1 MASSSNGLTARGQ
14 LAIGALVI
22 ILTIGGGFWS
32 LANPSNK
39 FDEMRNRIDD
49 VEKNGL
55 TLREHNEYRDQTR
68 RAIERNEAD
77 VKWLRDQVFELRH
90 QIDRSTCVR

>member
-1 MASSSNGLTARGQ
+1 MTTSNGLTARGQ

-22 ILTIGGGFWS
+22 ILTIGGAFWS
-32 LANPSNK
+32 LANPSSK

-49 VEKNGL
+49 VQKNNL
-55 TLREHNEYRDQTR
+55 SLREHEEYREQTR

-77 VKWLRDQVFELRH
+77 VKWLRDQVLELRR
-90 QIDRSTCVR
+90 QVDRSACAR

>member
-22 ILTIGGGFWS
+22 VLTIGGAFWS
-32 LANPSNK
+32 LANPSSK
-39 FDEMRNRIDD
+39 FDEQRKRIDE
-49 VEKNGL
+49 VEKASL
-55 TLREHNEYRDQTR
+55 SLREHEEYREQTR